1 MWNAEGGVPN
11 VQNAE
16 CRKREFWKIK
26 KNNRTQQNSKM
37 LVCVKTFEIE
47 SDIFVEHCFTQ
58 STEFNF
64 IC

>member
-1 MWNAEGGVPN
+1 
-11 VQNAE
+11 
-16 CRKREFWKIK
+16 
-26 KNNRTQQNSKM
+26 M

-47 SDIFVEHCFTQ
+47 SDIFVENCFTQ